1 MTGGNRPRRRARAG
15 PWLLALAGCA
25 AAPADLPP
33 WRPLFDGRS
42 LAGFEITDFGGQGE
56 VAVRDGRIRLG
67 SGSPLTGITWRGDP
81 PAGDYELRIVAA
93 REQGSDFFCGVTF
106 PVGDAH
112 LTCVLGGWGGSL
124 CGFSNLD
131 GLDAAH
137 NDTRTFRSFV
147 VGRDYELLV
156 RVRIDTVEAWL
167 DGELLCRIDPRRHRL
182 GLRPEVSLSRP
193 LGIAAFAT
201 EANLA
206 RMDWRP
212 LPPNGAPR

>member
-1 MTGGNRPRRRARAG
+1 MTSGDRPRQRARAG

-25 AAPADLPP
+25 AVPAGEPP
-33 WRPLFDGRS
+33 WQALFDGQT

-56 VAVRDGRIRLG
+56 VAVRDGRIHLE
-67 SGSPLTGITWRGDP
+67 SGSPLTGITWRGTP
-81 PAGDYELRIVAA
+81 PAGDYELRVVAA

-137 NDTRTFRSFV
+137 NYTRTFRNFV
-147 VGRDYELLV
+147 AGRDYELLL
-156 RVRIDTVEAWL
+156 RVQADAVEAWL
-167 DGELLCRIDPRRHRL
+167 DGTLLCRIDPRRHRL

-201 EANLA
+201 EARVLA
-206 RMDWRP
+206 VQWRP
-212 LPPNGAPR
+212 LPPSVSPR

>member
-1 MTGGNRPRRRARAG
+1 MKRARAR

-25 AAPADLPP
+25 AAPAGEPP

-67 SGSPLTGITWRGDP
+67 PGSPLTGITWRGDM

-124 CGFSNLD
+124 CGFSSLD

-147 VGRDYELLV
+147 AGRNYELLLHV
-156 RVRIDTVEAWL
+156 RTDLVEARL
-167 DGELLCRIDPRRHRL
+167 DGEVLCRIDPRRHRL

-201 EANLA
+201 EASLRA
-206 RMDWRP
+206 VQWRP
-212 LPPNGAPR
+212 LPEAAQPR